1 MTDIDLFASSSKKLY
16 PVNEVKTGYQ
26 YYMHLLTEKALSLYK
41 YTDLPESLPAEQI
54 EMRLILQ
61 GYAVIFKH
69 KKYGI
74 VTCSGGVSGVD
85 QYYLPTDF
93 VYAQPA
99 LGSGNLKINK
109 DCIIIW
115 NTTADKY
122 NRIGL
127 LTLIQRY
134 ARMLADLDSSINI
147 YTVNTRATKLN
158 TAATQQTAKAVDNA
172 MVKLQEG
179 YVYTINTG
187 SILDLYKTQ
196 DWNNSRSDTLQQL
209 MDAKQQTMAA
219 FLNEIGVKS
228 ITEKRE
234 RMVSEE
240 VSADNQLLTINVI
253 DMLNQRKEGIKLVN
267 EMFGTAIKVD
277 QMIPQEQKQEQKQEE
292 TENATE

>member
-1 MTDIDLFASSSKKLY
+1 MTDIDLFASSSKTLY
-16 PVNEVKTGYQ
+16 QVNSVKTGYK
-26 YYMHLLTEKALSLYK
+26 YYMHLLTEKALSLYR
-41 YTDLPESLPAEQI
+41 YGGLPESLPAEQI
-54 EMRLILQ
+54 ETRLILE

-69 KKYGI
+69 PIYGL
-74 VTCSGGVSGVD
+74 VTCSGGLSGVD
-85 QYYLPTDF
+85 KYYLPTNF

-99 LGSGNLKINK
+99 LGSGNLTINK
-109 DCIIIW
+109 DCIVIW

-122 NRIGL
+122 DREGL

-134 ARMLADLDSSINI
+134 ARMLSDLDSSINI

-172 MVKLQEG
+172 MQKLQEG
-179 YVYTINTG
+179 YLYTINTG

-196 DWNNSRSDTLQQL
+196 DWNIARSDTLQQL

-234 RMVSEE
+234 RMVTEE

-253 DMLNQRKEGIKLVN
+253 DMLNQRKTGVQKVN
-267 EMFGTAIKVD
+267 EMFKTNIEVD
-277 QMIPQEQKQEQKQEE
+277 QIVNQKKQEE
-292 TENATE
+292 NKNVIE

>member
-1 MTDIDLFASSSKKLY
+1 M
-16 PVNEVKTGYQ
+16 
-26 YYMHLLTEKALSLYK
+26 
-41 YTDLPESLPAEQI
+41 
-54 EMRLILQ
+54 
-61 GYAVIFKH
+61 
-69 KKYGI
+69 
-74 VTCSGGVSGVD
+74 TCSGGVSGVD

-99 LGSGNLKINK
+99 LGSGNLKINR